1 MVNEE
6 FEKSKGEPMNPD
18 ANANFS
24 IEFEEFK
31 RNDQTKRGFLLRDD
45 LKTTL
50 YIPKFNDVTIK
61 CQDGIILYT
70 SKAILASRSKYFYF
84 IIDKGYYDKR
94 NNQIEFEDIESKEMK
109 SVLEYLYTSDINT
122 DDIMLMIDT
131 YYASIRLEIENL
143 QERIIRFFDKKL
155 RNEIFMTVKD
165 LIFQLFTKSI
175 DKFAKSRFDNKLIDL
190 INSFISRI
198 DLYSYRYAMLLS
210 FEALDNSS
218 PRASIGDDD
227 DNLILDETNFENKSF
242 LNDSRFTNLISKEE
256 KIKDQLK
263 ILLSSVYLELVKLD
277 DLIKYIEGLNIFTA
291 EQLSEAYKQF
301 ATNKNI
307 DVEIRG
313 TPYFR
318 WKSPNRKVFKIP
330 ESYDGLYAENT
341 VGFFPSC
348 LSTDIPLSG
357 KRSFE
362 WKIKIE
368 KCAVHNIVIGI
379 CDQICNKCCI
389 DNNHDKLGNSWG
401 LCTDGYIY
409 KNRSVYTPYTRKI
422 QQDDTITVHL
432 NMIDKTLRFSI
443 NDELQSIINEWK
455 DEIPFKVYPFASLL
469 KGDIIQIKRN

>member
-1 MVNEE
+1 MLYMDVEKDKIMVNEE

-109 SVLEYLYTSDINT
+109 SVLEYLYTT
-122 DDIMLMIDT
+122 
-131 YYASIRLEIENL
+131 
-143 QERIIRFFDKKL
+143 
-155 RNEIFMTVKD
+155 
-165 LIFQLFTKSI
+165 
-175 DKFAKSRFDNKLIDL
+175 
-190 INSFISRI
+190 
-198 DLYSYRYAMLLS
+198 
-210 FEALDNSS
+210 
-218 PRASIGDDD
+218 SIGDDD

-401 LCTDGYIY
+401 LCTDVI
-409 KNRSVYTPYTRKI
+409 NVYDEAMNWKTMIASTANCTTPQRT
-422 QQDDTITVHL
+422 
-432 NMIDKTLRFSI
+432 N
-443 NDELQSIINEWK
+443 WK
-455 DEIPFKVYPFASLL
+455 GAKV
-469 KGDIIQIKRN
+469 

>member
-24 IEFEEFK
+24 IEFEQFK

-84 IIDKGYYDKR
+84 IIDKGYYDER

-109 SVLEYLYTSDINT
+109 SVLEYLYTGDINT

-210 FEALDNSS
+210 FEAL
-218 PRASIGDDD
+218 
-227 DNLILDETNFENKSF
+227 E
-242 LNDSRFTNLISKEE
+242 FTNLISKEE

-277 DLIKYIEGLNIFTA
+277 DLIKYIEGLNIFTV

-301 ATNKNI
+301 AINKNI

-330 ESYDGLYAENT
+330 EYYDGLYAENT

-409 KNRSVYTPYTRKI
+409 KNRSVYTPYARKI